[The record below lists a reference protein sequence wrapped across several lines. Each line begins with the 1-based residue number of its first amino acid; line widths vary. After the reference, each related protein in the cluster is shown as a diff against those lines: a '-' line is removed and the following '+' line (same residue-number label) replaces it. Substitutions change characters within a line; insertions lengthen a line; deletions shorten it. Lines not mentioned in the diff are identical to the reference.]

1 MQQARRKTVNFTLD
15 PEGDRDLWLWLKSFE
30 GTKRRSIA
38 VRDAIRK
45 GRAQGVSN
53 AEILQAVRDLE
64 RKIGRMTLTSVEER
78 RQESPEAAANLDDL
92 GR

>member
-15 PEGDRDLWLWLKSFE
+15 PEGDRDLWLWLQSFN

-38 VRDAIRK
+38 IREMLRL
-45 GRAQGVSN
+45 GLAQDVSA
-53 AEILQAVRDLE
+53 AEVLQAVRDLE